1 MINYAEVLADLV
13 EQRSNLD
20 AAISAIEPM
29 AANGVKPKSGGGG
42 QRKAKRNG
50 RRVKKAEPETDQGD
64 SPGRGRKR
72 CSNCGQTSGAGAKR
86 CQHCME
92 SFG

>member
-29 AANGVKPKSGGGG
+29 AANGVKPKSGGGASA
-42 QRKAKRNG
+42 RPNA
-50 RRVKKAEPETDQGD
+50 TGD
-64 SPGRGRKR
+64 
-72 CSNCGQTSGAGAKR
+72 
-86 CQHCME
+86 E
-92 SFG
+92 